1 MTNDRTTLVLWWERD
16 AQQRRQAMQKQYPL
30 PYDGASNVVMSNF
43 FAVVGFGDERI
54 GHKERLGAL
63 LYLTRPVM
71 VEKFLELWPKIPPTL
86 PVGKEKTDEPSSE
99 D

>member
-1 MTNDRTTLVLWWERD
+1 MTDERSTIVLWWERD
-16 AQQRRQAMQKQYPL
+16 AQQRRRAIHKPYPL

-63 LYLTRPVM
+63 VYLAQPVII
-71 VEKFLELWPKIPPTL
+71 EKFLELWPKIPPTL
-86 PVGKEKTDEPSSE
+86 PVVKENNEP
-99 D
+99 DTQD